1 MSITPG
7 SKTIRGSGTTDTFHN
22 VKVGV
27 KNQGG
32 TNIKR
37 SITMTLEEI
46 RAEQARIKAQFY
58 ARKARNDAARTQREA
73 NTPAKPWVVVGAIA
87 PMSDYHE
94 SVTRGWS
101 TD

>member
-7 SKTIRGSGTTDTFHN
+7 SKTIRGSGTADPFHN
-22 VKVGV
+22 VKCVV
-27 KNQGG
+27 MTKDVQPL
-32 TNIKR
+32 R

-58 ARKARNDAARTQREA
+58 ARKARNDAARAQREA